1 MAFAPY
7 HDKVLAEWS
16 SLSHGHRMV
25 WLRATHS
32 WPSNEAADELWR
44 HASAFEREKWV
55 NTTITSRAMHTLRAT
70 LAARGQQALAHHT
83 RRHLSAQGIHDA
95 EGAAAAH
102 RRLHDS
108 QGLTEEAR
116 RAMTEARQ
124 HVDPRLVRIM
134 DEHHRSAGR
143 GASNEQVLETVLG
156 REQHGLAVAMQAL
169 ANVRS
174 HEVLDHIE
182 QYTLVS
188 IPPTQPPSC
197 TMCNLHPC
205 GFQPSTPEP
214 VLRSLALHCVSAVP
228 HRRARDTLLQVFRH
242 PSTDVTLRQEAI
254 QALGRQPRHLLREP
268 EALGTL
274 MHHLDSTADVD
285 WDACYA
291 EQVAKCIH
299 TPAVMCAKLARER
312 CRYRRNLDVAV
323 AHLVT
328 HAMDA
333 SELPE
338 EGSPLFR
345 GNLQP
350 EEEHDSDQETAEAT
364 LGARG
369 AASDASAYQA
379 AMNAAAGTAWVPGE
393 QELSLHSLLQDASK
407 AGGLSPHGHT
417 R

>member
-1 MAFAPY
+1 MQVLHAELAHHHQAVEVHRPLPTSPAAPAPSPRAHSQNPCLRQHRRLAFAPY
-7 HDKVLAEWS
+7 HDRVLAEWS

-70 LAARGQQALAHHT
+70 LAARGQQSLAHHT
-83 RRHLSAQGIHDA
+83 RRHLSALGVHDA
-95 EGAAAAH
+95 EGAAAVH

-188 IPPTQPPSC
+188 IPPTQPRAPC
-197 TMCNLHPC
+197 FIMCVTCILVASSPPL
-205 GFQPSTPEP
+205 Q
-214 VLRSLALHCVSAVP
+214 SLC
-228 HRRARDTLLQVFRH
+228 
-242 PSTDVTLRQEAI
+242 
-254 QALGRQPRHLLREP
+254 
-268 EALGTL
+268 
-274 MHHLDSTADVD
+274 
-285 WDACYA
+285 
-291 EQVAKCIH
+291 
-299 TPAVMCAKLARER
+299 
-312 CRYRRNLDVAV
+312 
-323 AHLVT
+323 
-328 HAMDA
+328 
-333 SELPE
+333 
-338 EGSPLFR
+338 
-345 GNLQP
+345 
-350 EEEHDSDQETAEAT
+350 
-364 LGARG
+364 
-369 AASDASAYQA
+369 
-379 AMNAAAGTAWVPGE
+379 
-393 QELSLHSLLQDASK
+393 
-407 AGGLSPHGHT
+407 
-417 R
+417 